1 MCSYF
6 SICFTFASYS
16 FPLLRTILVIH
27 AMGGDLF
34 SIPVFF
40 IVLRESLEVALVLS
54 ILFTFIQQ
62 LFDSQSLVYRHLR
75 RKIWQGTLIG
85 FSISVVIG
93 TAVIV
98 VWYTALRNFWS
109 DTEDIFT
116 SVLCG
121 VGGVLMTIMALF
133 MLRTERLEDRWKHRL
148 AKTLQSRSSNPW
160 IRLQQSSFMVIPLL
174 SVLRE
179 GIEVLLFVSGV
190 RMHFHSCLA
199 DIQIL
204 SCIYVCRLLSIH
216 L

>member
-1 MCSYF
+1 MHETQLCLTCLRFIACFTRSTIVFLSYLSF
-6 SICFTFASYS
+6 CFTFPPHI
-16 FPLLRTILVIH
+16 FWLRILFVLH
-27 AMGGDLF
+27 AMSSNFF

-40 IVLRESLEVALVLS
+40 IVLRETLEVTLVVS
-54 ILFTFIQQ
+54 ILFSFIQQ

-85 FSISVVIG
+85 FSVSVIIG

-98 VWYTALRNFWS
+98 VWYTALHNFWN

-133 MLRTERLEDRWKHRL
+133 MVRTERLEDRWKHRL
-148 AKTLQSRSSNPW
+148 AKTLQSTSSNPV

-190 RMHFHSCLA
+190 C
-199 DIQIL
+199 IL
-204 SCIYVCRLLSIH
+204 F
-216 L
+216 